1 VTPCTVVRRAAAA
14 LALLVCVLLPVD
26 ALAQAAAPPPGSWGA
41 ELESVAT
48 WLAQHKASH
57 ACADH
62 CFVLTRLELTGAAD
76 TGMAF
81 SLEGAVLADSPAP
94 IPLFGPPTHARVD
107 KVTDNGKPAAVG
119 FEGDHWYVVTAPGR
133 FVVKGTLVIDGDL
146 ALTIPG
152 PLDALDAELSRGR
165 VVEGA
170 HLSGLQGMTVHFDRA
185 ATATPA
191 AEPPV
196 FQLSRAVRI
205 GREITFEY
213 HLVLRSGLDLG
224 VVRLPLAYGEKVLDV
239 QGSTGWNVQGNELV
253 LPTAGRS
260 ASMVITGTLAAVGKF
275 EPDARSSYEWWLVES
290 DAEHRVSVTGDA
302 RQVDASESPIGRT
315 QPSARLS
322 LVGRGQHVE
331 VTVQPLV
338 STEVLAAVVRS
349 HERTLVLTTRGDLVA
364 DDTLVYENN
373 GIDWLSLP
381 PTGRAVF
388 LGTDGHAERVMRQSD
403 DPTADVLV
411 PLRVGSHNVRMQSVS
426 NASIGALG
434 GILAVPVPP
443 HALTTSRARATIGL
457 PSDVHPLAVLGGDST
472 WLAWCATDGLALAVS
487 VGIAIAALRG
497 RTRRVVGAVALEGL
511 WLASPIAWE
520 LVVGAGAIALA
531 AWLSARLL
539 GRTLR
544 VVAWSGLALAA
555 FILGI
560 GSFGSMRA
568 AAHHDGWAQGDQG
581 GEVTRSA
588 TVTTVPVDAP
598 AAAREVPATP
608 EPSPVAGQVAQGVVA
623 DGEFRGMD
631 KLEAKQGSRGY
642 AFGGDIGNFN
652 GRLALGGIT
661 QGVAPVAL
669 TLPGYARSVT
679 VTRELVTKERPFT
692 PSVVYVTTTGLAP
705 LVALWLV
712 SVAWLAWAHRR
723 EGARLVRSIRER
735 LSRAPSPATPDPV
748 PAPTA
753 PPPVV
758 A

>member
-1 VTPCTVVRRAAAA
+1 VSPHSLVRRAAAA
-14 LALLVCVLLPVD
+14 LALLVCVLLPSY
-26 ALAQAAAPPPGSWGA
+26 AIAQANPPPPGSWGA

-48 WLAQHKASH
+48 WLAAHKASRT
-57 ACADH
+57 CTDH

-76 TGMAF
+76 TGMGF
-81 SLEGAVLADSPAP
+81 TLEGAVLADAP
-94 IPLFGPPTHARVD
+94 VPVPLFGPPTHARID
-107 KVTDNGKPAAVG
+107 KVTENGKPAAVG

-133 FVVKGTLVIDGDL
+133 FVVKGTLAIDGDL
-146 ALTIPG
+146 ALAIPG
-152 PLDALDAELSRGR
+152 PLDTLDAELSRGR

-196 FQLSRAVRI
+196 FQLSRAVRV

-213 HLVLRSGLDLG
+213 HLVMRSGLDLG

-239 QGSTGWNVQGNELV
+239 QGSTGWNVQGTELV

-260 ASMVITGTLAAVGKF
+260 ASMVITGTLATVGTKF

-290 DAEHRVSVTGDA
+290 DAEHRLTVAGDS
-302 RQVDASESPIGRT
+302 RQVDASESPIART
-315 QPSARLS
+315 QPSARLL

-331 VTVQPLV
+331 VTVQALV

-434 GILAVPVPP
+434 GILAVPVPV
-443 HALTTSRARATIGL
+443 HALTTSRAHATIGL
-457 PSDVHPLAVLGGDST
+457 PADVHPIAVLGGDR
-472 WLAWCATDGLALAVS
+472 AWYACCATDGLALAVS
-487 VGIAIAALRG
+487 IGIAIAALRG
-497 RTRRVVGAVALEGL
+497 RTRRIVGAVALGGL
-511 WLASPIAWE
+511 WLASPLAWE

-539 GRTLR
+539 GRAMR

-560 GSFGSMRA
+560 GSMRA
-568 AAHHDGWAQGDQG
+568 SSHQDGWANQHDLG
-581 GEVTRSA
+581 GEITRGAAA
-588 TVTTVPVDAP
+588 TVPMDLPVARETVAP
-598 AAAREVPATP
+598 AFP
-608 EPSPVAGQVAQGVVA
+608 EPAPAQGQSVVS
-623 DGEFRGMD
+623 DGEFRSMD
-631 KLEAKQGSRGY
+631 KLEAAKQGTVRADYG
-642 AFGGDIGNFN
+642 FGGAIGNFN

-679 VTRELVTKERPFT
+679 VSRELVTKERPFT

-712 SVAWLAWAHRR
+712 SVAWLAWAYRR
-723 EGARLVRSIRER
+723 EGARLVRVVRER
-735 LSRAPSPATPDPV
+735 LARTPATHASDPV
-748 PAPTA
+748 PAPPA